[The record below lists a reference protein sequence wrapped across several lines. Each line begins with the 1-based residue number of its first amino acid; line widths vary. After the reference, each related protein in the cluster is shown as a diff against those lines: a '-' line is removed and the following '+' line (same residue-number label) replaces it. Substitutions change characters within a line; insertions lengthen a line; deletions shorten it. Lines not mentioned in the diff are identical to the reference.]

1 MLILD
6 RNEKLR
12 GNMEWLSVAV
22 IQHKRCTRIKDA
34 VEISMGMLGMKK
46 DKDQGYSKLER
57 IINPCLQ
64 KKKTSIGAPILLF
77 SISISA
83 HD

>member
-64 KKKTSIGAPILLF
+64 KKKNVYRCSDPPLQYLHQRT
-77 SISISA
+77 
-83 HD
+83 